1 MMNMETIKKSLATA
15 FFLIMV
21 VTLNAQHITELQ
33 SAYSKSYT
41 AENQNN
47 YTLAISEVESIY
59 KEDDYV
65 SNIRL
70 GWLNYLSKKY
80 NESIPY
86 YMKAIALKPG
96 AIEAR
101 LGCVKPLSAIENWEK
116 VKEQYLEILKIDPL
130 NSTAN
135 YWLGV
140 IYFNRKDFKTA
151 INLFEK
157 VVNLFPLDYD
167 SVIMLAWSKLNNSNY
182 ADSKILFEQA
192 LIIRP
197 NDPSASNGMHLI
209 SKWLEDNLKSPVLQK
224 K

>member
-1 MMNMETIKKSLATA
+1 MENLRKSLVTA
-15 FFLIMV
+15 FLMMMGV
-21 VTLNAQHITELQ
+21 VLNAQHITELQ
-33 SAYSKSYT
+33 SVYSKSYT
-41 AENQNN
+41 AENQGN
-47 YTLAISEVESIY
+47 YSLAISEMKTIY

-70 GWLNYLSKKY
+70 GWLNYLAKQY

-86 YMKAIALKPG
+86 YYKAIALKPN

-157 VVNLFPLDYD
+157 VVILFPLDYE
-167 SVIMLAWSKLNNSNY
+167 SVIMLAWAKLENSNY
-182 ADSKILFEQA
+182 ADAKVLFEQA

-197 NDPSASNGMHLI
+197 NDPSASNGMQLI
-209 SKWLEDNLKSPVLQK
+209 SKWLEENLKSPVQQK

>member
-1 MMNMETIKKSLATA
+1 MKKTLLSA
-15 FFLIMV
+15 FLLTMA

-41 AENQNN
+41 AENQND

-59 KEDDYV
+59 KEDDYI

-86 YMKAIALKPG
+86 YLKAIALKPG

-130 NSTAN
+130 NRTAN

-157 VVNLFPLDYD
+157 VVSLFPLEYD

-182 ADSKILFEQA
+182 ADSKILFEKA

-197 NDPSASNGMHLI
+197 NDPSASNGMQLI
-209 SKWLEDNLKSPVLQK
+209 SEWLEDNLKSPVQQK